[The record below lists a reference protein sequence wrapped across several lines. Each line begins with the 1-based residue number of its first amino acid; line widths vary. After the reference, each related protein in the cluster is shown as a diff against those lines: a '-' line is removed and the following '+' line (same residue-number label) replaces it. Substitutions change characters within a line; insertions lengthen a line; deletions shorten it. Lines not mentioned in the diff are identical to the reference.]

1 MRARPERARVRAC
14 VCDRDARLVRG
25 IGGAYIGNVTR
36 HLPSALELIVVC
48 IPSVH
53 ATMYEPCLV
62 ECAEATTPSKTPAPT
77 NFLRTLRPTKGSA
90 MSFGDVS
97 SVAPCAA
104 GVLPSAAAG

>member
-53 ATMYEPCLV
+53 ATMYDPCFV
-62 ECAEATTPSKTPAPT
+62 ECAEATTPSK
-77 NFLRTLRPTKGSA
+77 L
-90 MSFGDVS
+90 
-97 SVAPCAA
+97 SV
-104 GVLPSAAAG
+104 